1 MLSKSFD
8 VNKCYSFREI
18 LHKISNSTGDYLI
31 SNLMVNEFDI
41 NYDLTKCDNEVSVTL
56 LLSGDTFIFPC
67 VDSISITMEEADINV
82 VNSIK
87 RMFIG

>member
-31 SNLMVNEFDI
+31 SNLTVNEFDI
-41 NYDLTKCDNEVSVTL
+41 NYDLTKHDNEVSVTL
-56 LLSGDTFIFPC
+56 LLSGDTILYPEILKVIVTVEDDELNIFNK
-67 VDSISITMEEADINV
+67 IKNV
-82 VNSIK
+82 WSD
-87 RMFIG
+87 